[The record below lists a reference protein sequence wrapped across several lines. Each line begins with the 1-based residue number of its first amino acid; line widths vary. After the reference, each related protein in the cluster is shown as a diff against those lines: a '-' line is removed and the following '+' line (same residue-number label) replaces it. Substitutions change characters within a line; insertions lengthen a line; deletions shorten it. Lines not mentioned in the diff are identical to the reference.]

1 MMADDSSGISRTIER
16 ARAALR
22 SLTDEGARISQHA
35 VEKRAGLSNGA
46 LNYNCPEYRQFRE
59 YVRSMKTG
67 RVDKSVSGEA
77 PDDILRHQVRLK
89 EKYRL
94 QRNELR
100 EELLVLVAENAELVH
115 NLLLMQRYIQEL
127 ENMNGQGK
135 RGVVSLPSGRGHK
148 NPG

>member
-59 YVRSMKTG
+59 YVRSM
-67 RVDKSVSGEA
+67 
-77 PDDILRHQVRLK
+77 
-89 EKYRL
+89 
-94 QRNELR
+94 
-100 EELLVLVAENAELVH
+100 
-115 NLLLMQRYIQEL
+115 
-127 ENMNGQGK
+127 
-135 RGVVSLPSGRGHK
+135 
-148 NPG
+148 